1 MIFMPQLPANKQ
13 DALDLILQMSESLY
27 SRTKFDDLEAI
38 DETLEQRHQ
47 LIEQFFCDFKKSLS
61 DSDLQVFRTI
71 QENDEIFKRNMEENK
86 IALAQKIVGERKSKQ
101 RMRLYTKIS
110 KQF

>member
-1 MIFMPQLPANKQ
+1 MPQLPANKQ
-13 DALDLILQMSESLY
+13 DALDLILKMSESLY

-71 QENDEIFKRNMEENK
+71 QENDDVFRRNMEENK
-86 IALAQKIVGERKSKQ
+86 IALAQQIVGERKSKQ
-101 RMRLYTKIS
+101 RVRLYTKIS
-110 KQF
+110 QQY